1 MKKIEIPHLL
11 SLKKEIQNSYKLTAT
26 LVLFF
31 SVFIFSTTLAQST
44 VEDRIRQV
52 ENGLTENI
60 QTSNSAPFNL
70 LERMKHFKVQGLSI
84 AVIKDYKVDFAK
96 GYGFA
101 DIEKKIPVTDKTL
114 FQAASISKSLNGL
127 AILKLF
133 KGRNLDLYA
142 DINSYLKSWKFPY
155 DSISKGKKINMAN
168 LLSHTAGLNVHGFGG
183 YEVGKPLPSVIQI
196 LNGESPANSDAV
208 HSLFAPG
215 TRQEYSGGGT
225 TISQLALT
233 DITGQRYENYLMEQV
248 LKPLGMLSSTFAQPP
263 TGISQELL
271 SAGYDGDGKEVKGK
285 YHIYPEQAAAGLWTN
300 PRDLAKYIIETQLAY
315 EGKSAKVLDQQTTK
329 LRLSPYMNKN
339 GAALGIFVE
348 DYDGVKYFGHGA
360 GNAGFTGG
368 YYGSFEGGN
377 GLVVMVNSDNGEIVQ
392 ELINSISSVYGFK
405 GLSKTKKVTLT
416 NVPDQDLDSYL
427 GNYQLSPELILT
439 VSREGKKVFVQAT
452 GQSRIEAFA
461 ESSSKFFFKTIQAS
475 MEFVKDQNG
484 LIKEM
489 IFIQGRI
496 IHAKKL

>member
-1 MKKIEIPHLL
+1 MKNREILCL
-11 SLKKEIQNSYKLTAT
+11 DSLKMDIQKRYKLTAT

-31 SVFIFSTTLAQST
+31 SVFIFKSTLAQST
-44 VEDRIRQV
+44 LEERIRQV

-60 QTSNSAPFNL
+60 QTSDSAPFNL

-101 DIEKKIPVTDKTL
+101 DTEKKIRVSDKTL
-114 FQAASISKSLNGL
+114 FQAASISKSLNSL

-133 KGRNLDLYA
+133 KDRNLDLYA
-142 DINSYLKSWKFPY
+142 DINTYLKSWKFPY
-155 DSISKGKKINMAN
+155 DSISRGKKINMAN

-183 YEVGKPLPSVIQI
+183 YEAGKPIPSVTQI
-196 LNGESPANSDAV
+196 LKGESPANSDAV
-208 HSLFAPG
+208 RSLFTPG

-225 TISQLALT
+225 TISQLVLT
-233 DITGQRYENYLMEQV
+233 DITGQKYESYLSEQV

-263 TGISQELL
+263 TATRQELL
-271 SAGYDGDGKEVKGK
+271 SAGYDGEGKQVKGK

-315 EGKSAKVLDQQTTK
+315 KGKSAKVLDEQTTK

-339 GAALGIFVE
+339 GAALGVFVE
-348 DYDGVKYFGHGA
+348 DYNGVKYFGHGA

-377 GLVVMVNSDNGEIVQ
+377 GLIIMVNSDNGEIIQ
-392 ELINSISSVYGFK
+392 ELINSISTTYGFA
-405 GLSKTKKVTLT
+405 GLSKTRKVTLT
-416 NVPDQDLDSYL
+416 EVSEQELNSYL
-427 GNYQLSPELILT
+427 GNYQLTPELVLT

-461 ESSSKFFFKTIQAS
+461 ESSNKFFFKTIQAS
-475 MEFVKDQNG
+475 MEFIKNEKG

-489 IFIQGRI
+489 IFIQGQT

>member
-1 MKKIEIPHLL
+1 MKNTETTHLG
-11 SLKKEIQNSYKLTAT
+11 SLEEASQKSYKLTAA

-31 SVFIFSTTLAQST
+31 SVFIFNVTLAQST
-44 VEDRIRQV
+44 LEDRIRQV

-60 QTSNSAPFNL
+60 QTSDSTPFNL

-101 DIEKKIPVTDKTL
+101 DTKKKIRVSDKTL
-114 FQAASISKSLNGL
+114 FQAASISKSLNSL

-133 KGRNLDLYA
+133 KDRNLDLYA
-142 DINSYLKSWKFPY
+142 DINTYLKSWKFPY

-183 YEVGKPLPSVIQI
+183 YEAGKPLPSVIQI

-225 TISQLALT
+225 TISQLILT
-233 DITGQRYENYLMEQV
+233 DITGQRYENYLREQV

-263 TGISQELL
+263 VGVRQELL

-300 PRDLAKYIIETQLAY
+300 PMDLAKYIIETQLAY
-315 EGKSAKVLDQQTTK
+315 QGKSAKVLDQQHTK

-339 GAALGIFVE
+339 GAALGVFVE
-348 DYDGVKYFGHGA
+348 DYDGIKYFGHGA

-392 ELINSISSVYGFK
+392 ELINSISNVYGFK
-405 GLSKTKKVTLT
+405 GLSKTKKVTLAD
-416 NVPDQDLDSYL
+416 VPDQDLNRYL
-427 GNYQLSPELILT
+427 GNYQLTPELVLT

-452 GQSRIEAFA
+452 GQPKIEAFA
-461 ESSSKFFFKTIQAS
+461 ESGNKFFFKTIQAS

-489 IFIQGRI
+489 IFIQGRT